1 MNKIDP
7 TTHTPVNADAQ
18 YVIDMIAGKQVTP
31 APNFDPNVNV
41 ANVGLVPDCAMR
53 VRRDFDGGPLQL
65 YHPAESCTCK
75 YEATVDTTTCTTCD
89 ADNPCATG
97 VCRAGY
103 CEEF

>member
-7 TTHTPVNADAQ
+7 STHAPVKADAQ

-31 APNFDPNVNV
+31 APNFDPNVIV
-41 ANVGLVPDCAMR
+41 AHVGLVPDCAMR
-53 VRRDFDGGPLQL
+53 VKKDFDGGPLSL
-65 YHPAESCTCK
+65 YKPSESCTCK
-75 YEATVDTTTCTTCD
+75 FESIVDASSCETCD
-89 ADNPCATG
+89 GSTPCASG